1 MTAVSSYTVDGGVL
15 VEVLV
20 RVLVVDDFQPFRQVV
35 TSILQAQA
43 DLQVISEASNAS
55 QAVQMADEL
64 QPEVILLD
72 IGLPDFNGIDAA
84 RQIRELS
91 PLSKILFVT
100 QGSSVDVMQEGLGLG
115 AHGFLVK
122 SDAGRELVAAVRTV
136 LQGETFV
143 SRRLAGK

>member
-1 MTAVSSYTVDGGVL
+1 
-15 VEVLV
+15 
-20 RVLVVDDFQPFRQVV
+20 
-35 TSILQAQA
+35 

-64 QPEVILLD
+64 QPDVILLD

>member
-1 MTAVSSYTVDGGVL
+1 MNAVSSNTVDGGVL

-64 QPEVILLD
+64 QPDVILLD

>member
-1 MTAVSSYTVDGGVL
+1 MHAVSSNAVDGGVL

-64 QPEVILLD
+64 QPDVILLD

-136 LQGETFV
+136 LRGETFV

>member
-15 VEVLV
+15 VQVLV

-64 QPEVILLD
+64 QPDVILLD

-91 PLSKILFVT
+91 PLSKIVFVT